1 MTIQWWPFARD
12 ALDIMMGTSQQLN
25 LLQPEV
31 VLVLPE
37 LVLPEVPQLV
47 PLLPPLLPQMLQL
60 PSPHPLLLLS
70 LKIVVKK

>member
-12 ALDIMMGTSQQLN
+12 VLDIIMGTSQQLN

-31 VLVLPE
+31 VLQ
-37 LVLPEVPQLV
+37 PEVPQLV
-47 PLLPPLLPQMLQL
+47 PLELLLPPRMSQVVPG
-60 PSPHPLLLLS
+60 PHHPLLLLS